1 MKLLLL
7 FLMVATFTLSA
18 SQTAF
23 AAFYRGADK
32 NPPIRVMSEDD
43 ECPPEPPDPPDNPE

>member
-7 FLMVATFTLSA
+7 FLMGATFTLTV

-23 AAFYRGADK
+23 AAFCRADK
-32 NPPIRVMSEDD
+32 NPHVRAMTEDD